1 MEGCSLRLTTA
12 ILATSTAPAAAQLR
26 EGTCAN
32 AATLFPDD
40 NPGPGSLKLIPVPE
54 PTNLNTYVRN
64 RQTAIAPGK
73 AFF

>member
-32 AATLFPDD
+32 AVTLFPDN
-40 NPGPGSLKLIPVPE
+40 NPEPGSLKLIPVPE